1 MRRLAS
7 PSTGSAACA
16 RASASSRTR
25 RGRSASPRA
34 STSEARPGAVPSGM
48 RTTRRTFVRA
58 AGAGAVGAALPRGR
72 ARAHAPAVVT
82 SPAFDVAVVGAGVFG
97 SWAAHDLAKAGGR
110 VALVDA
116 YGPGNARAS
125 SGGQTRVFWMGSAAP
140 EIYTRWSMRSL
151 ERWTE
156 LFREAGRPACFQRAG

>member
-7 PSTGSAACA
+7 PSIGSAGRG
-16 RASASSRTR
+16 RASASSRPR

-82 SPAFDVAVVGAGVFG
+82 SPAFDVAVVGAVVFG
-97 SWAAHDLAKAGGR
+97 SWTAHELATAGR
-110 VALVDA
+110 RDPLVDA
-116 YGPGNARAS
+116 YG
-125 SGGQTRVFWMGSAAP
+125 T
-140 EIYTRWSMRSL
+140 
-151 ERWTE
+151 
-156 LFREAGRPACFQRAG
+156 